1 MEVHLKPISPAAIP
15 DALQKIER
23 YRLLNEPSE
32 AQSICEDILRIDPEN
47 QEVLVMLLLSITDQF
62 EEGAA
67 FVREARQIVPRLASD
82 YQRAYYA
89 GIVSERS
96 AKAVLRSGVPG
107 AHFAAYEELVEA
119 MRYFDKAETL
129 RPEGNDDAI
138 LRWNTCAR
146 TLMKNPSLRPRAEER
161 YIEVLGE

>member
-1 MEVHLKPISPAAIP
+1 MKFELKPISPSAIP
-15 DALQKIER
+15 EALQKIER

-47 QEVLVMLLLSITDQF
+47 QEVLIMLLLSITDQV
-62 EEGAA
+62 EEGES
-67 FVREARQIVPRLASD
+67 VREATQVLSRLDSP

-96 AKAVLRSGVPG
+96 AKAILRAGFPDCG
-107 AHFAAYEELVEA
+107 YAAYEAFQDA
-119 MRYFDKAETL
+119 MRHFEEAESL
-129 RPEGNDDAI
+129 RPAGNDDSI

-146 TLMKNPSLRPRAEER
+146 ILMKNPSLQPRSQER
-161 YIEVLGE
+161 YVEVLGE

>member
-1 MEVHLKPISPAAIP
+1 MVQFQLKPISPSAIP
-15 DALQKIER
+15 EALEKVER

-32 AQSICEDILRIDPEN
+32 AQSICEDILRIDPNN

-67 FVREARQIVPRLASD
+67 SVREARQIISRLESP

-96 AKAVLRSGVPG
+96 AK
-107 AHFAAYEELVEA
+107 
-119 MRYFDKAETL
+119 
-129 RPEGNDDAI
+129 
-138 LRWNTCAR
+138 
-146 TLMKNPSLRPRAEER
+146 
-161 YIEVLGE
+161 

>member
-1 MEVHLKPISPAAIP
+1 MKFELKPISPSAIP
-15 DALQKIER
+15 EALQKIER

-47 QEVLVMLLLSITDQF
+47 QEVLIMLLLSITDQV
-62 EEGAA
+62 EEGES
-67 FVREARQIVPRLASD
+67 VREATQVLSRLESP

-96 AKAVLRSGVPG
+96 AKAILRTGFPDCG
-107 AHFAAYEELVEA
+107 YAAYEAFQDA
-119 MRYFDKAETL
+119 MRHFEEAESL
-129 RPEGNDDAI
+129 RPAGNDDSI

-146 TLMKNPSLRPRAEER
+146 ILMKNPSLQPRLQER
-161 YIEVLGE
+161 YVEVLGE

>member
-1 MEVHLKPISPAAIP
+1 MEFQLKPISTAGIP
-15 DALQKIER
+15 EALQKIER

-32 AQSICEDILRIDPEN
+32 AQSICEDILRIDPNN

-67 FVREARQIVPRLASD
+67 SVREARQIIPRLESP

-107 AHFAAYEELVEA
+107 ANFAAYEELEEA
-119 MRYFDKAETL
+119 MRRFDEAEAL

-146 TLMKNPSLRPRAEER
+146 ILMKNPSLRPRPEDR
-161 YIEVLGE
+161 YHEVLGE